1 MPEKNKVKFNLKNVH
16 AAEVSFSES
25 GDVSF
30 GTPRP
35 IPGAVSLSMDPNGE
49 QTVFYADGVAYYV
62 SNDNQGY
69 NGDLEMA
76 LLPDWF
82 RTYALGDTL
91 DSNGV
96 LVENANAELG
106 HYALLFQFDGDK
118 RGIRHVLYNCTA
130 SRPKIEGK
138 TNEDK
143 REVQT
148 ETMTINAAPLPNGI
162 VKAKTGDSTSDAA
175 YNSWYNSVYV
185 AEAQV
190 DVAELSALSIGALTL
205 TPSFDADT
213 TAYTAATSNASD
225 TVTATGSD
233 EDTIVVLTVNGS
245 AHTSGESATWQTG
258 TNTVR
263 VVAIK
268 GEATRTYTVTVTKE
282 E

>member
-35 IPGAVSLSMDPNGE
+35 IPGAVSLSLDPNGE

-76 LLPDWF
+76 PLPDWF

-96 LVENANAELG
+96 LVENANSELG

-118 RGIRHVLYNCTA
+118 RGIRHVLYNCTS

-148 ETMTINAAPLPNGI
+148 ETMTINAAPLPNGV
-162 VKAKTGDSTSDAA
+162 VKAKTGDSTSDEA
-175 YNSWYNSVYV
+175 YNSWYNSVYMPDV
-185 AEAQV
+185 QT
-190 DVAELSALSIGALTL
+190 DVAELSALSIGELALT
-205 TPSFDADT
+205 PAFDAGT

-225 TVTATGSD
+225 TVTATGAD

-245 AHTSGESATWQTG
+245 QHTSGESATWQSG

-263 VVAIK
+263 AVAIK

>member
-1 MPEKNKVKFNLKNVH
+1 MPEKNKVKYNLKNVH
-16 AAEVSFSES
+16 VAEVTFSES

-49 QTVFYADGVAYYV
+49 QTVFYADGIAYYV

-96 LVENANAELG
+96 LVENANSELG

-118 RGIRHVLYNCTA
+118 RGIRHVLYNCTS

-148 ETMTINAAPLPNGI
+148 ETMTINSAPLPNGV

-190 DVAELSALSIGALTL
+190 DVAELSALSIGELALT
-205 TPSFDADT
+205 PAFDAGT
-213 TAYTAATSNASD
+213 TAYTAATTNASD
-225 TVTATGSD
+225 TVTATGAD

-245 AHTSGESATWQTG
+245 QHTSGETATWQTG
-258 TNTVR
+258 SNTVR
-263 VVAIK
+263 AVAIK

>member
-1 MPEKNKVKFNLKNVH
+1 MPEKNKVKFNLKNVY

-25 GDVSF
+25 GEVSF
-30 GTPRP
+30 GTPKP

-49 QTVFYADGVAYYV
+49 QTVFYADGIAYYV

-118 RGIRHVLYNCTA
+118 RGIRHVLYNCTS

-205 TPSFDADT
+205 TPAFDAGT

-225 TVTATGSD
+225 TVTATGAD

-245 AHTSGESATWQTG
+245 AHTSGEAATWQTG
-258 TNTVR
+258 DNIVR
-263 VVAIK
+263 AVAIK
-268 GEATRTYTVTVTKE
+268 GGATRTYTVTVTRE

>member
-16 AAEVSFSES
+16 AAEVTFSES
-25 GDVSF
+25 GEASF

-96 LVENANAELG
+96 LVENANSELG

-118 RGIRHVLYNCTA
+118 RGIRHVLYNCTS

-205 TPSFDADT
+205 TPAFDADT
-213 TAYTAATSNASD
+213 TAYTAVTTNASD
-225 TVTATGSD
+225 TVTATGAD

-245 AHTSGESATWQTG
+245 AHTSGEAATWQTG
-258 TNTVR
+258 DNIVR
-263 VVAIK
+263 AVAIK
-268 GEATRTYTVTVTKE
+268 GGATRTYTVTVTGE